1 MAKDKNAPVAKA
13 PVKYVTVARRAETE
27 FEEKKSIFICNVAP
41 VKTEDEAMEFIKSI
55 KKKYADATH
64 NVWAYLL
71 CGEIVARYS
80 DDGEP
85 QGTAGVP
92 ALEAIRKSG
101 VTDVAVVV
109 TRYFGGIMLGAGGL
123 VRAYSHGASLAVEAG
138 EIIVYEEYTEF
149 RVKLTYSDYQKFSA
163 ETKKMELII
172 DDTDFSDY
180 VFVSAAV
187 KSTLFEGVAEKINE
201 MFAGRVLIEE
211 KGKRFDFR

>member
-1 MAKDKNAPVAKA
+1 MAKDKGTPAVQA

-27 FEEKKSIFICNVAP
+27 FEEKRSIFICNVAP
-41 VKTEDEAMEFIKSI
+41 VKTEEEAMEFIKSI
-55 KKKYADATH
+55 KKKYPDATH

-101 VTDVAVVV
+101 VTDVAVVI

-149 RVKLTYSDYQKFSA
+149 RVKLSYSDYQKFSA
-163 ETKKMELII
+163 ETKKLELIV
-172 DDTDFSDY
+172 DGTDFSDF

-187 KSTLFEGVAEKINE
+187 KSTLFDGVLDKVNE
-201 MFAGRVLIEE
+201 MFAGRVLLEE

>member
-1 MAKDKNAPVAKA
+1 
-13 PVKYVTVARRAETE
+13 
-27 FEEKKSIFICNVAP
+27 
-41 VKTEDEAMEFIKSI
+41 
-55 KKKYADATH
+55 
-64 NVWAYLL
+64 
-71 CGEIVARYS
+71 
-80 DDGEP
+80 
-85 QGTAGVP
+85 
-92 ALEAIRKSG
+92 
-101 VTDVAVVV
+101 
-109 TRYFGGIMLGAGGL
+109 MLGAGGL

-149 RVKLTYSDYQKFSA
+149 CVKLTYSDYQKFSA

>member
-1 MAKDKNAPVAKA
+1 
-13 PVKYVTVARRAETE
+13 
-27 FEEKKSIFICNVAP
+27 
-41 VKTEDEAMEFIKSI
+41 MEFIKSI

-172 DDTDFSDY
+172 DDADFSDY

-187 KSTLFEGVAEKINE
+187 KSTLFGGVAEKINE